1 MIVEECK
8 NPQKCLDRTNI
19 HLFGLRKGILS
30 IKEFILRSIQC
41 VPPNCQ
47 LLLKIYCT
55 RNVKLSLCGKICGDT
70 MQKSFLEWSYAKCEV
85 ERLSEVDQ
93 FRCPAC
99 TPSHTPLLEQP
110 YVPTRTDVLTIQAIG
125 WNKWK
130 TENLDRTL
138 AKRYIKTVQRIAEA
152 SEELKKLAGELSIQ
166 EDTVQQW
173 VSDVQQWTAE
183 GACSQN
189 ELEKNIEGLYLS
201 IKQRKYH
208 LYRQADGNKR
218 RHLIRKK
225 ISVEKRSLEDA
236 ITKYNAVVP
245 ETGKLPSPNELL
257 AEENYSWPWECH
269 GDMLKKKKVFDKV
282 MLLNR
287 LKEEEVIVVREVKQ
301 HWEYMRNMVGIIEE
315 ISSQL
320 SEGITQQ
327 SGTEALTG
335 RGREG
340 LLCLLKRRLSA
351 IQAQQGAARSTLY
364 QCVFGSQALSLDDS
378 STDDEEPHDS
388 SSSTEDEEH

>member
-1 MIVEECK
+1 MLE
-8 NPQKCLDRTNI
+8 QRTK
-19 HLFGLRKGILS
+19 LFGR
-30 IKEFILRSIQC
+30 
-41 VPPNCQ
+41 
-47 LLLKIYCT
+47 
-55 RNVKLSLCGKICGDT
+55 CGKICGDT
-70 MQKSFLEWSYAKCEV
+70 MQKSFLEWSYAKFEV

-99 TPSHTPLLEQP
+99 TPSMLA
-110 YVPTRTDVLTIQAIG
+110 VSVDG
-125 WNKWK
+125 
-130 TENLDRTL
+130 NLN
-138 AKRYIKTVQRIAEA
+138 
-152 SEELKKLAGELSIQ
+152 LKKPL
-166 EDTVQQW
+166 
-173 VSDVQQWTAE
+173 
-183 GACSQN
+183 
-189 ELEKNIEGLYLS
+189 KYLC
-201 IKQRKYH
+201 IKQRKYQ

-218 RHLIRKK
+218 RHLLRKK
-225 ISVEKRSLEDA
+225 ISMEKRSLEDA

-282 MLLNR
+282 MLLKR

-301 HWEYMRNMVGIIEE
+301 HWEYMRNMAGNIEE

-320 SEGITQQ
+320 SERITQQ
-327 SGTEALTG
+327 SGTDALTG
-335 RGREG
+335 RGHEG

-351 IQAQQGAARSTLY
+351 IQAQQGAARSTY
-364 QCVFGSQALSLDDS
+364 QHVFGSQALSLDDS

>member
-1 MIVEECK
+1 MLAVSVDGNRKLYRFKSLSGPNGFFEGVFLVNGTEVTSFVNHIRASTGHVKILGKAGVVEA
-8 NPQKCLDRTNI
+8 T
-19 HLFGLRKGILS
+19 
-30 IKEFILRSIQC
+30 
-41 VPPNCQ
+41 
-47 LLLKIYCT
+47 
-55 RNVKLSLCGKICGDT
+55 
-70 MQKSFLEWSYAKCEV
+70 
-85 ERLSEVDQ
+85 
-93 FRCPAC
+93 
-99 TPSHTPLLEQP
+99 
-110 YVPTRTDVLTIQAIG
+110 G
-125 WNKWK
+125 WLHE
-130 TENLDRTL
+130 T
-138 AKRYIKTVQRIAEA
+138 

-208 LYRQADGNKR
+208 HICLE
-218 RHLIRKK
+218 KK

-257 AEENYSWPWECH
+257 AEENYSWPWKCH

-287 LKEEEVIVVREVKQ
+287 LKEEEVIVVREVEQ
-301 HWEYMRNMVGIIEE
+301 HWEYMRNMAGNIEE

-335 RGREG
+335 IGREG
-340 LLCLLKRRLSA
+340 RLCLLKRRLSA
-351 IQAQQGAARSTLY
+351 IQAQQGAARSTY
-364 QCVFGSQALSLDDS
+364 ERVFGSQALSLDDS

-388 SSSTEDEEH
+388 SSSTEDEH

>member
-1 MIVEECK
+1 
-8 NPQKCLDRTNI
+8 
-19 HLFGLRKGILS
+19 
-30 IKEFILRSIQC
+30 
-41 VPPNCQ
+41 
-47 LLLKIYCT
+47 
-55 RNVKLSLCGKICGDT
+55 
-70 MQKSFLEWSYAKCEV
+70 MQKSFLEWSYAKFEV

-99 TPSHTPLLEQP
+99 TPSMLA
-110 YVPTRTDVLTIQAIG
+110 VSVDG
-125 WNKWK
+125 
-130 TENLDRTL
+130 NLN
-138 AKRYIKTVQRIAEA
+138 
-152 SEELKKLAGELSIQ
+152 LKKPL
-166 EDTVQQW
+166 
-173 VSDVQQWTAE
+173 
-183 GACSQN
+183 
-189 ELEKNIEGLYLS
+189 KYLC
-201 IKQRKYH
+201 IKQRKYQ

-218 RHLIRKK
+218 RHLLRKK
-225 ISVEKRSLEDA
+225 ISMEKRSLEDA

-282 MLLNR
+282 MLLKR

-301 HWEYMRNMVGIIEE
+301 HWEYMRNMAGNIEE

-320 SEGITQQ
+320 SERITQQ
-327 SGTEALTG
+327 SGTDALTG
-335 RGREG
+335 RGHEG

-351 IQAQQGAARSTLY
+351 IQAQQGAARSTY
-364 QCVFGSQALSLDDS
+364 QHVFGSQALSLDDS

>member
-1 MIVEECK
+1 MSK
-8 NPQKCLDRTNI
+8 
-19 HLFGLRKGILS
+19 
-30 IKEFILRSIQC
+30 
-41 VPPNCQ
+41 
-47 LLLKIYCT
+47 
-55 RNVKLSLCGKICGDT
+55 
-70 MQKSFLEWSYAKCEV
+70 A
-85 ERLSEVDQ
+85 
-93 FRCPAC
+93 A
-99 TPSHTPLLEQP
+99 
-110 YVPTRTDVLTIQAIG
+110 RTDILTIQAIG
-125 WNKWK
+125 WNKRK

-138 AKRYIKTVQRIAEA
+138 AKRHIKTVQRIAEA

-183 GACSQN
+183 GPCSQN
-189 ELEKNIEGLYLS
+189 ELEKTIEGLYLS
-201 IKQRKYH
+201 IKQRKYQ

-218 RHLIRKK
+218 RHLLRKK

-245 ETGKLPSPNELL
+245 ETGKLPSPNKLL

-269 GDMLKKKKVFDKV
+269 GDMFKKKKVFDKV
-282 MLLNR
+282 MLLNH

-301 HWEYMRNMVGIIEE
+301 HWEYMRNMAGNIEE

-327 SGTEALTG
+327 SGTDALTG

-340 LLCLLKRRLSA
+340 LLLSA
-351 IQAQQGAARSTLY
+351 
-364 QCVFGSQALSLDDS
+364 
-378 STDDEEPHDS
+378 EEKTVSNS
-388 SSSTEDEEH
+388 SSAGCSSLNVPTCFWIASLVSR